1 MATGGDPEEEQV
13 VPSEEDEVDVRAVQA
28 RYLRS
33 PSPSQYSVVSEAE
46 TESIFMEPIHLSSA
60 VAAKQIIGQG
70 KTKRKETQVLLNA
83 GKGGTPRG
91 ALTAAVYS
99 VVSEA
104 ETESIFMEPIHLSSA
119 VAAKQIIG
127 QGSDAS
133 AEQLLM
139 EDLYNRV
146 REKMDDSGLYNTPCV
161 LDLQRALVRDRQ
173 EAPWNEVDEVWPN
186 VFIAEKNLM
195 TPASQPGPAGGTA
208 RPTCPQAE
216 SPPQDAGG
224 LRSGCLRDSSEVP
237 QAARS
242 TVQKGT
248 APDLPSARRSRA
260 ASDVLVRTPGK
271 VLVSSEMGVSRSA
284 VLVVAYLMIFHD
296 MAVLE
301 ALMTVRRKRA
311 IRPNDGFL
319 KQLRELSEELMEQR
333 DRDRGREGG
342 AGAAAEGEAAGSTLG
357 ARVQDL
363 TVEEEEDDI
372 ASRLSGSSL
381 GGASRASKPL
391 GLGDEDQEERPY
403 EERKGE
409 QGPPADTVPQGKVL
423 VSSEMGVSRSAVLV
437 VAYLMIFHDMAVL
450 EALMTVRRKRAIRP
464 NDGFLK
470 QLRELSEE
478 LMEQRDRDR
487 GREGGAGAAAEGEA
501 AGSTLGARVQDLTVE
516 EEEDDI
522 ASRLSGSSLGGAS
535 RASKPLGLGDEDQEE
550 RPYEERK
557 GEQGPPADTV
567 PQGGHDRGWA
577 QGGEGPE
584 EEEDVERIIREWQS
598 RNERY
603 QAEGRRAWAREEL
616 EEEASAGSPAGGRRM
631 RTVSEHS
638 TSDSVSSHDI
648 RVLKQQLEL
657 SSRRRGGRRDSA
669 STESSW
675 DVWNQR
681 LLEIE
686 EEASRSYHR
695 RSDREDAGAGAG
707 SQAAGGL
714 REDDRDSVS
723 SEASSFYNFCS
734 RNKDKLSALERWKIK
749 RIQFGFHKRDSE
761 AADSSGEQGAEG
773 AARGPRVSAATLTAY
788 QAWKLEHQKKVG
800 SENKEEVAGLGKG
813 EDAALAKKRQRRLE
827 LLERSR
833 RSLEESRSVG
843 SWEAASS
850 AAGGSLPLSAFWSA
864 AASVSADGDTASVLS
879 SHPSQAGSNPGGG
892 WASSPSTPLPNLPVG
907 PGDTVSIASIQSWI
921 ASVVSETLAQKQNEM
936 LLLSGPP
943 SVASFKVAPA
953 AGCPGDDQGSVL
965 SGQSTS
971 SLGLPPQNQ
980 ARPSS
985 DSRSTLSCHST
996 PDPRADGAG
1005 SRARG
1010 PSKPVYSLFAEHVDL
1025 QELGRKE
1032 REMQLELRE
1041 KMSEYKMEKLASDH
1055 KRSSL
1060 FKKKK
1065 VTGDE
1070 AEDEDTDSAIGSFRQ
1085 SSRGDAQRPDADA
1098 GSSLAAS
1105 DRPASGGRAG
1115 AEVDSSI
1122 HKWLS
1127 GLGAEDTSPPRSDW
1141 SGGSQGRRSRAS
1153 RLHTESRSSS
1163 YKFSRSWLEEQD
1175 THAHR
1180 DGGGSVRSSSRVS
1193 SSSTREGSETHAF
1206 SRATFS
1212 EASGSREASPEPDF
1226 FRRTPEP
1233 PAGTESPEPQRPDW
1247 ARPGDREDAEES
1259 SRSDFSEFGAK
1270 RKFTQ
1275 SFARSEEEGEK
1286 ARTERREEARFAS
1299 GRRAQHRT
1307 RAAGEEQEE
1316 ADDEAI
1322 IAAWRRRQEETRT
1335 KLRRRRED

>member
-60 VAAKQIIGQG
+60 VAAKQIIGQEL
-70 KTKRKETQVLLNA
+70 RRR
-83 GKGGTPRG
+83 GGR
-91 ALTAAVYS
+91 A
-99 VVSEA
+99 EA
-104 ETESIFMEPIHLSSA
+104 ESLGMLE
-119 VAAKQIIG
+119 
-127 QGSDAS
+127 S

-186 VFIAEKNLM
+186 VFIAEKSVAVNKSRLKRLGI
-195 TPASQPGPAGGTA
+195 THILNAAHGTGVYTGPEFYTGLEIQYLGVEVDDFPEVDVSQHFRKA
-208 RPTCPQAE
+208 AE
-216 SPPQDAGG
+216 FLD
-224 LRSGCLRDSSEVP
+224 
-237 QAARS
+237 
-242 TVQKGT
+242 
-248 APDLPSARRSRA
+248 
-260 ASDVLVRTPGK
+260 
-271 VLVSSEMGVSRSA
+271 
-284 VLVVAYLMIFHD
+284 
-296 MAVLE
+296 E
-301 ALMTVRRKRA
+301 AL
-311 IRPNDGFL
+311 
-319 KQLRELSEELMEQR
+319 
-333 DRDRGREGG
+333 
-342 AGAAAEGEAAGSTLG
+342 
-357 ARVQDL
+357 L
-363 TVEEEEDDI
+363 TH
-372 ASRLSGSSL
+372 R
-381 GGASRASKPL
+381 
-391 GLGDEDQEERPY
+391 
-403 EERKGE
+403 
-409 QGPPADTVPQGKVL
+409 GKVL

-584 EEEDVERIIREWQS
+584 EEEEEDVERIIREWQS

-686 EEASRSYHR
+686 EEASRSCQR
-695 RSDREDAGAGAG
+695 RSGREDAGAG

-761 AADSSGEQGAEG
+761 AADSSGEQGAEE

-833 RSLEESRSVG
+833 RALEESR
-843 SWEAASS
+843 
-850 AAGGSLPLSAFWSA
+850 
-864 AASVSADGDTASVLS
+864 ADGDTASVLS

-936 LLLSGPP
+936 LLLSRPP
-943 SVASFKVAPA
+943 SVASSKVAPA
-953 AGCPGDDQGSVL
+953 AACPGDDQGSVL

-971 SLGLPPQNQ
+971 SLGLPPPNQ

-1065 VTGDE
+1065 VAGDE

-1122 HKWLS
+1122 RKWLS
-1127 GLGAEDTSPPRSDW
+1127 GLGAEDRSPPRSDW

-1153 RLHTESRSSS
+1153 LLHTESRSSS

-1212 EASGSREASPEPDF
+1212 EASGSREASPEPYF

-1233 PAGTESPEPQRPDW
+1233 PAGPESPEPQRPDW
-1247 ARPGDREDAEES
+1247 ARPGDREDVEES

-1275 SFARSEEEGEK
+1275 SFARSEEEGER

-1335 KLRRRRED
+1335 KMRRRRED